1 MSITSKSTKAEI
13 YAAYKQLLEQQQA
26 QTITQAQVVNT
37 ARVVASEADLLVRD
51 CKSATSTVRQWV
63 RELVATLKQPVLRC
77 D

>member
-13 YAAYKQLLEQQQA
+13 YAAYKQLLEEQQS

-37 ARVVASEADLLVRD
+37 AKAVATEADLLVRD
-51 CKSATSTVRQWV
+51 CKSAGSVMRQWFRDCV
-63 RELVATLKQPVLRC
+63 DTMNRPLLRC